1 MKLAMIDK
9 RPAASSARHIL
20 PAEKKLQVLRCE
32 SFAHAGLMAAVEEF
46 LVSIAEDV
54 RLVRVRSF
62 FPSALRSVLTPI
74 IL

>member
-20 PAEKKLQVLRCE
+20 PAENKLQIFRCV
-32 SFAHAGLMAAVEEF
+32 SSARAGLVDAVEEF